1 MHQAQLGPHARFTV
15 LVLFGKLVVG
25 LQLQYA
31 SGCLSPSVT
40 GQAFF
45 GDEGSATHPGS
56 SLRLSPSFVGEGR
69 ILKTRTSRFYF
80 NYVTPPCLHS
90 LIPIG
95 FRVQFLD
102 SFSGFP
108 FRVFSGFPFRVFFSF
123 SVAAYSWCFPCYL
136 SNRYVEYRAFGVK
149 RAQKTFLFTTLMNTP
164 RAKYILFRS
173 RISNFSRHQLKG
185 KAVDTLII
193 LLFHFA

>member
-1 MHQAQLGPHARFTV
+1 MAAETVTNSSPQLNGSILSRNFFFNFPALNLHQAQLGPHARFTV

-90 LIPIG
+90 LILIG
-95 FRVQFLD
+95 FRVNFFD

-108 FRVFSGFPFRVFFSF
+108 FRVFSGFSVPRVFSR
-123 SVAAYSWCFPCYL
+123 FP
-136 SNRYVEYRAFGVK
+136 SPRIFGVS
-149 RAQKTFLFTTLMNTP
+149 RAT
-164 RAKYILFRS
+164 
-173 RISNFSRHQLKG
+173 
-185 KAVDTLII
+185 
-193 LLFHFA
+193 

>member
-1 MHQAQLGPHARFTV
+1 MDQFFREIFFSTFPALNLHQAQLGPHARFTA
-15 LVLFGKLVVG
+15 LVSFGKLVVG
-25 LQLQYA
+25 FQLQYA

-95 FRVQFLD
+95 FRVN
-102 SFSGFP
+102 
-108 FRVFSGFPFRVFFSF
+108 FFGLIFGF
-123 SVAAYSWCFPCYL
+123 SVPRIFGFFRSACFSRFP
-136 SNRYVEYRAFGVK
+136 SPRIFGVS
-149 RAQKTFLFTTLMNTP
+149 RAT
-164 RAKYILFRS
+164 
-173 RISNFSRHQLKG
+173 
-185 KAVDTLII
+185 
-193 LLFHFA
+193 